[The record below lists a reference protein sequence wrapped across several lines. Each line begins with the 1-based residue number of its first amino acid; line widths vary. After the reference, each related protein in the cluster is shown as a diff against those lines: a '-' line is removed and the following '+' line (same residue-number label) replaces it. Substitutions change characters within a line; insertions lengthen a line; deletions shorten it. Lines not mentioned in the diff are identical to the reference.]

1 MTCIRTKI
9 ALLAAAAG
17 LTLLA
22 GAPPAVGEDAGP
34 GTLFVPA
41 SDCMACHNNLH
52 DAAGRDLS
60 IGTDWRSTMMANS
73 ARDPYWQAAVRRETL
88 DHPKAVAA
96 IEDECSICHMPMA
109 RYTAH
114 AGGDEGRIFT
124 HLPHAGQPAPLTPL
138 ARDGVSCTMCHQIAA
153 DKLGQRASFV
163 GRFVVDGDKPLGERI
178 VYGPY
183 DVDAGRTRIMS
194 SAARFVQ
201 KKAAHIR
208 DSALCGS
215 CHTLYTHAL
224 GPDGEAIG
232 ELPEQMP
239 YLEWLHSRYPEEKS
253 CQSCHMVAAAGQVHI
268 ASVWGQPRDGFRQHV
283 FRGGNFFIPRLLNRY
298 RRDLAPDA
306 LPQELQAT
314 ADRTKAHLQSSSA
327 RLELADARITGDR
340 LEVTVRLH
348 NLAGHKLPSAYPS
361 RRAWIHLSVR
371 DGAGDV
377 VFESGALR
385 PDGSIAG
392 NDNDADAARF
402 EPHYAAIESSEQ
414 VQIYEPILGGPDDA
428 VTTGLLTAT
437 QYLKDNR
444 LLPTGFDK
452 TTADDDIAVAG
463 GAFEDADFTGGGDAV
478 DYRVALGGHAG
489 PLTVSAELLFQP
501 IGYRWA
507 HNLEGYQALETRRFV
522 AYYEAA
528 AAESALVLAA
538 AEAQVAP
545 SPPQPPPESPPPP
558 AAAGD
563 AAGDSGGAW

>member
-1 MTCIRTKI
+1 
-9 ALLAAAAG
+9 LV
-17 LTLLA
+17 LLA
-22 GAPPAVGEDAGP
+22 GGPPAAGEDAGP

-41 SDCMACHNNLH
+41 TDCMACHNNLV

-96 IEDECSICHMPMA
+96 IEDECSVCHMPMA

-114 AGGDEGRIFT
+114 AGGGQGRIFT
-124 HLPHAGQPAPLTPL
+124 HLPHSPQPASLTPL

-163 GRFVVDGDKPLGERI
+163 GRFVVDTEKTLGER
-178 VYGPY
+178 VVFGPY

-194 SAARFVQ
+194 SASRFVQ

-239 YLEWLHSRYPEEKS
+239 YLEWLHSSYPEDKS

-268 ASVWGQPRDGFRQHV
+268 ASVWGQPRAGFRQHV
-283 FRGGNFFIPRLLNRY
+283 FRGANFFIPRLLNRY
-298 RRDLAPDA
+298 RRELVPDA
-306 LPQELQAT
+306 LPQELEAT
-314 ADRTKAHLQSSSA
+314 ADRTAAHLKSSSA
-327 RLELADARITGDR
+327 RLELADARIAGDR
-340 LEVTVRLH
+340 LEVTARLH

-361 RRAWIHLSVR
+361 RRAWIHLTVR
-371 DGAGDV
+371 DGAGQV

-392 NDNDADAARF
+392 NDNDADGARF
-402 EPHYAAIESSEQ
+402 EPHYAAIDSGEQ
-414 VQIYEPILGGPDDA
+414 VQIYEPILGGPDGA

-452 TTADDDIAVAG
+452 TTADDDIAVVG
-463 GAFEDADFTGGGDAV
+463 GAFDDADFTGGGDAV
-478 DYRVALGGHAG
+478 DYRVPLGGCSG
-489 PLTVSAELLFQP
+489 PLSVSAELLFQP

-507 HNLEGYQALETRRFV
+507 HNLEGYQALEPRRFV

-528 AAESALVLAA
+528 AAESALVLAT
-538 AEAQVAP
+538 AELQVAP
-545 SPPQPPPESPPPP
+545 APPQPPPEPPPPP

-563 AAGDSGGAW
+563 AEGASGGAS